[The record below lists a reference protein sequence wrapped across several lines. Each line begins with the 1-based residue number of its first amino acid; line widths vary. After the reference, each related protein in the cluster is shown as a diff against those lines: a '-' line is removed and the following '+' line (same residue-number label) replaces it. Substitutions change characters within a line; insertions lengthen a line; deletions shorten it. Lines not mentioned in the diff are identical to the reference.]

1 MTDSVERIEQVLA
14 ARKRLCAWVDRDVS
28 DWHDPVLDPQTVDDL
43 RLVLGMPPEDR
54 EDDISDEEL
63 DRRWATT
70 MAGEGRS
77 ERSDRAEP
85 GRAAAD

>member
-14 ARKRLCAWVDRDVS
+14 ARRRLCAWVDRDVS

-54 EDDISDEEL
+54 DDEPDEP
-63 DRRWATT
+63 
-70 MAGEGRS
+70 AGEGRS